1 VLDVLDFRLRAV
13 VRVLRFAAFR
23 PVVVVPVLLRRLA
36 ALFACFASAVR
47 DSVDFG
53 SRLSAF
59 MVARLRF
66 GAGFERF
73 GPAFVPRSACFRVF
87 SGTAPRLGVLSGTP
101 ARRAFDSPIAIACF
115 RARSEACRQADCQNC
130 PMIDSPL
137 PYGEDIGAIVYV
149 TPGSRAVLPL
159 TAAS

>member
-1 VLDVLDFRLRAV
+1 MFWSKNRAGPAGVQRLRAMISPHICLI
-13 VRVLRFAAFR
+13 RCKKRM
-23 PVVVVPVLLRRLA
+23 
-36 ALFACFASAVR
+36 S
-47 DSVDFG
+47 
-53 SRLSAF
+53 
-59 MVARLRF
+59 VARADIQPL
-66 GAGFERF
+66 ALVEI
-73 GPAFVPRSACFRVF
+73 
-87 SGTAPRLGVLSGTP
+87 RLL
-101 ARRAFDSPIAIACF
+101 C